1 MVRMK
6 NVAVFEGAARAFIGV
21 LGGITPAQWDE
32 PGLGV
37 WTIRSLAGHTA
48 RAIST
53 VEEYLSGP
61 AASTAS
67 CPDAESYFLVLHDSS
82 VGSDAVAARGVTAG
96 VQLGDDPHSAVT
108 GSLRRALA
116 ALATQPSNRIVSV
129 VGGRTIPLEEYLR
142 TRSFELVVHTMDLSR
157 AAGIAHALPAEAV
170 AEVAAL
176 AARVAALGGN
186 GEVLLLALT
195 GRLALPEGFS
205 VV

>member
-53 VEEYLSGP
+53 VGEYLSGQP
-61 AASTAS
+61 SDTAS
-67 CPDAESYFLVLHDSS
+67 CPDAESYFLGLHDAT
-82 VGSDAVAARGVTAG
+82 VGSDAVAARGVAAG
-96 VQLGDDPHSAVT
+96 ELLGDDPRGVVASYLDRT
-108 GSLRRALA
+108 LA
-116 ALATQPSNRIVSV
+116 AIATQPANRILSV
-129 VGGRTIPLEEYLR
+129 VGGRTIPLVEYLR
-142 TRSFELVVHTMDLSR
+142 TRTFELVVHTMDLAR
-157 AAGIAHALPAEAV
+157 AVGLEHSLPVEAV
-170 AEVAAL
+170 TDTAAL
-176 AARVAALGGN
+176 AARIASLGGN
-186 GEVLLLALT
+186 GEVLLLAMT
-195 GRLALPEGFS
+195 GRLPLPEGFS

>member
-6 NVAVFEGAARAFIGV
+6 NVAVFEGAARAFIGM
-21 LGGITPAQWDE
+21 LGGITPLQWDE

-53 VEEYLSGP
+53 VGEYLSEEP
-61 AASTAS
+61 PETAS
-67 CPDAESYFLVLHDSS
+67 CPNAESYYLGLHGAAVS
-82 VGSDAVAARGVTAG
+82 GDAVAARGVAAG
-96 VQLGDDPHSAVT
+96 EQLGPDSQRTVT
-108 GSLRRALA
+108 KSLDRTLA
-116 ALATQPSNRIVSV
+116 AIATQPGSRIVSV
-129 VGGRTIPLEEYLR
+129 VGGRTIPLAEYLR
-142 TRSFELVVHTMDLSR
+142 TRTFELVVHTMDLSR

-170 AEVAAL
+170 AEAAAL